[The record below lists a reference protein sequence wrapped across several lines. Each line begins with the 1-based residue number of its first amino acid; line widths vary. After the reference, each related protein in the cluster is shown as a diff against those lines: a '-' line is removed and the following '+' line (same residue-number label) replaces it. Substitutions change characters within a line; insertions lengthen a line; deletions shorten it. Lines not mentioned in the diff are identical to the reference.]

1 MQVFAAGMELISV
14 AENLNVSARDLLA
27 SASENESGLPSPS
40 HAFSSWRS
48 LTEREK
54 KERFLIMMVTAA
66 IMIAFKNAFVGFL
79 AGCLVWGLVRL
90 EDRMEGLWGS
100 RIGGSATEAAR
111 LLGS

>member
-14 AENLNVSARDLLA
+14 AENLNVSARDLLT
-27 SASENESGLPSPS
+27 SASENESGVSSPS

-79 AGCLVWGLVRL
+79 AGCLVWALVRL
-90 EDRMEGLWGS
+90 QDRMEGS
-100 RIGGSATEAAR
+100 RIGSPATEAAR